1 MSRHFGDI
9 AATQFLPGRQ
19 SYFVG
24 VPRAPD
30 ACGLSAIS
38 HRIVGRMG
46 EPWGGGLE
54 RTTLESLSRKVY
66 PEVNLTSPFSREG
79 PDVVAATESAR
90 PPVARPK
97 FQVH

>member
-1 MSRHFGDI
+1 MTSLRRNSCPADSRISWVFPAHRTHAGCRRYRT
-9 AATQFLPGRQ
+9 A
-19 SYFVG
+19 SSS
-24 VPRAPD
+24 
-30 ACGLSAIS
+30 GL
-38 HRIVGRMG
+38 G

-54 RTTLESLSRKVY
+54 RTTLESPSRKVY

-90 PPVARPK
+90 PPVAKPK